1 MHRPSNAASSSQM
14 AFARRPSPTA
24 SFGFS
29 SSLCRLRASSSRSL
43 LGDPATSRQ
52 RSRLS
57 NVTGPAE
64 AGHYRSAICACSG
77 FDVHTFW
84 YNVHPVTRWSVTT
97 TTIRHKHLRIDQAKL
112 DKARK
117 ILAVKTDTE
126 TLDRALAL
134 VVSEAEIDAALRR
147 VAGKGRLKKVFR

>member
-1 MHRPSNAASSSQM
+1 M
-14 AFARRPSPTA
+14 
-24 SFGFS
+24 
-29 SSLCRLRASSSRSL
+29 
-43 LGDPATSRQ
+43 
-52 RSRLS
+52 S
-57 NVTGPAE
+57 NVTGPAAACALGATASLAEAKRRRE

-134 VVSEAEIDAALRR
+134 VVSEAEIDAALRH
-147 VAGKGRLKKVFR
+147 VAGKGGLKKVFQ